1 MKRYKDTLI
10 AILFILTIVGTLA
23 FTEWVLLKD
32 YEPKKAELQIGLT
45 VVALTVI
52 AWHVTIFNKKRG
64 EEGGRP

>member
-32 YEPKKAELQIGLT
+32 YEPKKAE
-45 VVALTVI
+45 
-52 AWHVTIFNKKRG
+52 FFKR
-64 EEGGRP
+64 E